1 MSLFVVKICHTMWM
15 KDFSVLFFKR
25 TETSSLPVV
34 GSGVSVV
41 LWVVGLVGDSV
52 EGFVNGSVVVGCA
65 VGSVGICSERI
76 DEWTWNSYS
85 VSHIITYP

>member
-1 MSLFVVKICHTMWM
+1 M
-15 KDFSVLFFKR
+15 
-25 TETSSLPVV
+25 V

-52 EGFVNGSVVVGCA
+52 EGFVNGSVVVGSA

-85 VSHIITYP
+85 VSHIITNL

>member
-1 MSLFVVKICHTMWM
+1 MWM
-15 KDFSVLFFKR
+15 KDFSVLFFKG
-25 TETSSLPVV
+25 TETSILPVV

-52 EGFVNGSVVVGCA
+52 EGFVIVVVGSV

-76 DEWTWNSYS
+76 EEWTWKS
-85 VSHIITYP
+85 